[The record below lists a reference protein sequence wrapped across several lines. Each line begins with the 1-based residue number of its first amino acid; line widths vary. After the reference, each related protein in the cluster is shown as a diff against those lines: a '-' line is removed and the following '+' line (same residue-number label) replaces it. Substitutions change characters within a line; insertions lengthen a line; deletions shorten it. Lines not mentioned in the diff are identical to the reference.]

1 MTRLGL
7 DPAPFSSARHKFP
20 ITMWWKISQERK
32 GLESLTKK
40 KIISIWTKRGGGSG
54 REALGG
60 VGDFFPKKHLEKQS
74 GVNKET
80 ATHCPPNK

>member
-7 DPAPFSSARHKFP
+7 NHALFSSARRKFP
-20 ITMWWKISQERK
+20 IYVVENSPGKKGIRK
-32 GLESLTKK
+32 PYKK
-40 KIISIWTKRGGGSG
+40 KSFPSGQREVEGGG